1 MKLKKVDN
9 NEDVENLSDFDR
21 VVRIR
26 QITQG
31 ILNSQL
37 MKELVGCEVVH
48 SPLTMTNLLKKN
60 PNFKEAVQL
69 WTFLEKY
76 KKPGFV
82 VEKNA
87 LTVK

>member
-1 MKLKKVDN
+1 M
-9 NEDVENLSDFDR
+9 
-21 VVRIR
+21 
-26 QITQG
+26 
-31 ILNSQL
+31 
-37 MKELVGCEVVH
+37 
-48 SPLTMTNLLKKN
+48 KKN

-87 LTVK
+87 FNGEMSKDIKRDIYGLMSLNRFVMEIEQSPALKEALHEKYLEEKAERSSSGRNEH

>member
-1 MKLKKVDN
+1 MKHISTEKFNFDFRDENHEVEKVDN

-37 MKELVGCEVVH
+37 MKELVGTEPVR

-69 WTFLEKY
+69 WTFL
-76 KKPGFV
+76 
-82 VEKNA
+82 
-87 LTVK
+87 